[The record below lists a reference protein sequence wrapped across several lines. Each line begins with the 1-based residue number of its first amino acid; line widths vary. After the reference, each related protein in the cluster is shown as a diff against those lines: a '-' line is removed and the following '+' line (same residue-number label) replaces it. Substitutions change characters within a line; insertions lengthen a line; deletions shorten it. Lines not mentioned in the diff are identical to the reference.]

1 MADRKSIQEETKSSS
16 SNTVEISV
24 CDIMKNNTSKVIRK
38 MEFEVPALIQIY
50 SDLYTKYLHLF
61 DDVFGTCYIAEKQFF
76 DKLGFDK
83 KALQDFDNYWSAF
96 SQIANTQIEVST
108 DVQMTYVQTH
118 SAWIESFDR
127 TVHDMMDYY
136 AKTLAQI
143 NALFEK

>member
-1 MADRKSIQEETKSSS
+1 MADSKSIQEETKSSS

-38 MEFEVPALIQIY
+38 MESEVPALIQIY

-83 KALQDFDNYWSAF
+83 KALQDLDNYWNAF

-108 DVQMTYVQTH
+108 DVQRTYVQTH
-118 SAWIESFDR
+118 SAWIESFDL
-127 TVHDMMDYY
+127 TLHDMMDYY

>member
-83 KALQDFDNYWSAF
+83 KALQDLDNYWNAF

-108 DVQMTYVQTH
+108 DVQRTYVQTH
-118 SAWIESFDR
+118 SAWIESFDL
-127 TVHDMMDYY
+127 TLHDMMDYY